1 MTTARVTD
9 LTDRELDRFAAS
21 HPRSGELRDAAEGV
35 LLSGVPMNWM
45 TRWPGAWP
53 VVFETA
59 AGARLT
65 DVDGN
70 AYVDFCLGDTGAM
83 AGHSPAPTV
92 AAAATRMSGGI
103 TTMLPSEDAGPVGA
117 EMSRRF

>member
-1 MTTARVTD
+1 MTTARVTE
-9 LTDRELDRFAAS
+9 LTDRELDRFADSNA
-21 HPRSGELRDAAEGV
+21 RSGRLRDAAEGS

-53 VVFETA
+53 VVFERA
-59 AGARLT
+59 EGARLT

-70 AYVDFCLGDTGAM
+70 TYVDFCLGDTGAM

-92 AAAATRMSGGI
+92 AAASARMARGI
-103 TTMLPSEDAGPVGA
+103 TTMPPSEEARPVG
-117 EMSRRF
+117 

>member
-1 MTTARVTD
+1 MNDARVTT

-21 HPRSGELRDAAEGV
+21 HPKSGELRDAAEGA

-53 VVFETA
+53 VGFERA
-59 AGARLT
+59 LGASLP
-65 DVDGN
+65 DVAGN

-92 AAAATRMSGGI
+92 AAAARRMERGI
-103 TTMLPSEDAGPVGA
+103 TTMLP
-117 EMSRRF
+117 